1 MKSFK
6 FTVEGLP
13 IDSKD
18 AKDRVIAAMSAAIL
32 HISKKFV
39 KEYACGPFKRILIEA
54 DDEFLM
60 LSIEGENGI
69 LQKWHSSKERGIVYL
84 ADF

>member
-39 KEYACGPFKRILIEA
+39 KEYACGPLKRILIEA
-54 DDEFLM
+54 DDEILM
-60 LSIEGENGI
+60 LSKEGENGI
-69 LQKWHSSKERGIVYL
+69 LQKWHSSEEKGAISL
-84 ADF
+84 ANI